1 MLQVFLVLM
10 LLENWEVFWKNI
22 LETGI
27 LIFEKVFNIWVF
39 WVNVVYEE
47 ILSLVLDKVFLQK
60 YSLWHLLLLV

>member
-60 YSLWHLLLLV
+60 YSLRHLLLLV